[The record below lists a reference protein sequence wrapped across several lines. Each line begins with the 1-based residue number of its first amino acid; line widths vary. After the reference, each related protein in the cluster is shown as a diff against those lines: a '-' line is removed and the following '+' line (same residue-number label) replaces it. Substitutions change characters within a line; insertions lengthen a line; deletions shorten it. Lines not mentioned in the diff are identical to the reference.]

1 MHSGGVNLGGAHG
14 ADDTLLARRPL
25 EDDAEFD
32 ITAMIDLV
40 FMMNIF
46 FLVTTIGA
54 SLVEID
60 LPRAQHAVAVDG
72 DTAVFVTVVP
82 HADRDAVNVY
92 LADGVQGEVITDA
105 MTQED
110 RIRAAVAVG
119 RSEGKTAVV
128 FKAAQ
133 NVRLREMARLTSAAV
148 AEGMQLN
155 LAVVEKE

>member
-1 MHSGGVNLGGAHG
+1 MLHERHEFYEHSQLDA
-14 ADDTLLARRPL
+14 LLKRKPL
-25 EDDAEFD
+25 HDDAHFD

-72 DTAVFVTVVP
+72 DLAVFVTVMP
-82 HADRDAVNVY
+82 HADGDAVSVY
-92 LADGVQGEVITDA
+92 LADGVQGEAITDA
-105 MTQED
+105 LVQED
-110 RIRAAVAVG
+110 RIRAAVALG

-128 FKAAQ
+128 FKAEKD
-133 NVRLREMARLTSAAV
+133 VRLREMARLTSAAV